1 MFVDYLRSEDPAYI
15 QWIHTLPGVRV
26 CQFKLKQVSE
36 KSMVTFQEHQSSDT
50 FEVFFCLDGQITAV
64 LPGAELHKIEKYNI
78 FVLSNISNLLSL
90 KIGENVHGV
99 LVVVDL
105 QLLQERTPSMYPALN
120 LNIDRCCLKSNLAV
134 QHGSASL
141 CNSCWSQSVFEL
153 QAYLPDKIFSKYCA
167 FKALELLYILS
178 VKSHDA
184 KYFAGEAKNQKIS
197 QAILHI
203 RSYMEKHL
211 AEKITIS
218 DLSRMLSVS
227 PTYLKA
233 EFRRIHGMSIHRC
246 LIDLRMQ
253 RAYELIRCTD
263 QPIYKIAQEVGYEGM
278 SQFSAVFK
286 KYYGTSPGQFKKCLK
301 QEYCVRLNND
311 NANTDRYN

>member
-1 MFVDYLRSEDPAYI
+1 MFLDYLRSEAAAHI
-15 QWIHTLPGVRV
+15 QWIDVIPGVRV
-26 CQFKLKQVSE
+26 CQFKLAQLSE
-36 KSMVTFQEHQSSDT
+36 KSMFTFQAHPSSDI
-50 FEVFFCLDGQITAV
+50 FEVFFCLDGQITAT
-64 LPGAELHKIEKYNI
+64 LPDAAPHKIEKYHI
-78 FVLSNISNLLSL
+78 LVLSDLSDLLSL
-90 KIGENVHGV
+90 KIGKDLQGV
-99 LVVVDL
+99 LVIVDL
-105 QLLQERTPSMYPALN
+105 PLLQACAPSICPT
-120 LNIDRCCLKSNLAV
+120 IDLCCLKSNLAI
-134 QHGSASL
+134 QHGSASV
-141 CNSCWSQSVFEL
+141 CNRFWSQSVFDL
-153 QAYLPDKIFSKYCA
+153 WTYLPDHIFSKYCA

-178 VKSHDA
+178 VKSYAVEH
-184 KYFAGEAKNQKIS
+184 FAGDTNNQKIS

-211 AEKITIS
+211 SEKITIS

-263 QPIYKIAQEVGYEGM
+263 RPIYKIAQDVGYEGM

-301 QEYCVRLNND
+301 QEYCVRLDND